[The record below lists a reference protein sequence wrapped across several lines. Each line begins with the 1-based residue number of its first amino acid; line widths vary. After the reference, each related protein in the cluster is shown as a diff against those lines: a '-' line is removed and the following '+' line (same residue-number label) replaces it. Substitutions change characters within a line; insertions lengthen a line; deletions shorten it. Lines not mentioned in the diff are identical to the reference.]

1 MFQTL
6 SDTDS
11 SYDGGAAL
19 QSRAPYNV
27 TMPQDSISNTHLNSE
42 KGCRSVG
49 AFRLIKWS
57 TQTTDGKGIG
67 PLEFGS
73 E

>member
-6 SDTDS
+6 SDTGS
-11 SYDGGAAL
+11 SYAAL
-19 QSRAPYNV
+19 ELQCRAPYNV
-27 TMPQDSISNTHLNSE
+27 TMPLDSVSNTQLNSE
-42 KGCRSVG
+42 KVGSVG
-49 AFRLIKWS
+49 VSRLIKWN

-67 PLEFGS
+67 VGS

>member
-1 MFQTL
+1 MRNG
-6 SDTDS
+6 SKIS
-11 SYDGGAAL
+11 AL
-19 QSRAPYNV
+19 LKRQCRAPYNV
-27 TMPQDSISNTHLNSE
+27 TMLLDSVSNTQLNSE

-49 AFRLIKWS
+49 ASRLIKWS
-57 TQTTDGKGIG
+57 TQKTDVKGIG

>member
-6 SDTDS
+6 SDNDS
-11 SYDGGAAL
+11 NNAAL
-19 QSRAPYNV
+19 EIQCRAPYNV
-27 TMPQDSISNTHLNSE
+27 KMPLDSVLNTQLNSE
-42 KGCRSVG
+42 KGCRSV
-49 AFRLIKWS
+49 AASRLIKSS
-57 TQTTDGKGIG
+57 TQKTDGKGIG